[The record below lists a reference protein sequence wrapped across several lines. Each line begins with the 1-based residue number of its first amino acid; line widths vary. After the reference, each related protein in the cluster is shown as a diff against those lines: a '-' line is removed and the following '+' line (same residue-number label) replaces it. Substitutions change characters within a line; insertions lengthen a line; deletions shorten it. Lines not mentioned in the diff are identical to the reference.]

1 MSLLA
6 VPKVLDTTIE
16 TVDPHFRVVVVFP
29 DLENHTMRI
38 DLRRLTLAA
47 LMLSTSA
54 TYSALATAQSFVGDT
69 DTDYYGALGGF
80 ASDTAVKDS
89 AVKAVANVDEDEVW
103 INETPT
109 VSAVRQVAASM
120 YIGDD
125 VTPASQTSSPS
136 DHFNQATHY
145 AAPIQSASHNGAG
158 SHGSSP
164 CGSTC
169 DSGCDTGFGKLG
181 SAICA
186 DDPTFWMK
194 AELLL
199 WFPQAR
205 QTPPLGVRSNEPQAP
220 ILNPLISDTAVP
232 FGDSFGGG
240 LVPGFRGDIGRY
252 FADGTFGLGGRVWIL
267 GNEDDNLAFGG
278 NGTGDSLGVPF
289 YNTFNGPPL
298 LGEDAIFINF
308 APVDGRTGG
317 DVAIQTSLSIVAAE
331 LYGRALVGKSKNHRF
346 EMLGGYSHFN
356 IADSLAMQVNSI
368 GLPGDQTI
376 FRDRFETRNEFHGGQ
391 IGSEISLNRGRWTA
405 SSLTKVHLGNMSQ
418 RVAVDGNLTR
428 GPFGDPPNVVEAQGL
443 FARGDVIGVRE
454 QSVFAFAPEVNLKLG
469 YQFRDHVNFH
479 VGYSFVYWNNVA
491 LAGDQ
496 MDRNLF
502 VNGTDL
508 GNFGPVRHVDIRTSG
523 FFVQGI
529 DLGATITF

>member
-1 MSLLA
+1 M
-6 VPKVLDTTIE
+6 K
-16 TVDPHFRVVVVFP
+16 
-29 DLENHTMRI
+29 I

-47 LMLSTSA
+47 LVLSTSA
-54 TYSALATAQSFVGDT
+54 TYSAFATAQSFVGDT

-80 ASDTAVKDS
+80 VPDAADNEAPMNAVQP
-89 AVKAVANVDEDEVW
+89 ADEQEVW
-103 INETPT
+103 IKGTPKRT
-109 VSAVRQVAASM
+109 VARQVAATM

-125 VTPASQTSSPS
+125 VTPASETSSPS
-136 DHFNQATHY
+136 DHFNRATQY
-145 AAPIQSASHNGAG
+145 AAPIQSAPHNGAG

-205 QTPPLGVRSNEPQAP
+205 QTPPLGVRSNDPQVP
-220 ILNPLISDTAVP
+220 ILNPLTSPSAVP

-267 GNEDDNLAFGG
+267 GNEDDDLAFGG
-278 NGTGDSLGVPF
+278 NGAGDSLGVPF
-289 YNTFNGPPL
+289 YSTFNGPPL
-298 LGEDAIFINF
+298 LGEDAIFVNF
-308 APVDGRTGG
+308 APIAAQTAGN
-317 DVAIQTSLSIVAAE
+317 VAIQTSLSIVAAE

-368 GLPGDQTI
+368 ALAGAQTI
-376 FRDRFETRNEFHGGQ
+376 FNDSFETRNEFHGGQ

-418 RVAVDGNLTR
+418 RVAVNGSLTQ
-428 GPFGDPPNVVEAQGL
+428 GPFGVAPVLTANEGL
-443 FARGDVIGVRE
+443 FARGDIIGVRE
-454 QSVFAFAPEVNLKLG
+454 QNVFAFAPEMNFKLG

-496 MDRNLF
+496 MDRNLY
-502 VNGTDL
+502 VDGTDL
-508 GNFGPVRHVDIRTSG
+508 GNAGPVRHVDIRTSG